1 MIDATGLP
9 ECVERAPRG
18 AASAS
23 ILWLH
28 GLGADGHDFEPL
40 VDELALPEDTG
51 VRFVFP
57 HAPYRP
63 VSLNA
68 GARMRAWYDLLPP
81 GPGWREDEAG
91 IAAAADTV
99 RELIEREARRGV
111 PPRQL
116 VLGGFSQGGAVALYA
131 GLRHPERLAGI
142 VALSTY
148 LPLAGHLPEEAAAA
162 NRDVPIL
169 LAHGSADPLIGRDIA
184 ERSRDRLR
192 SLGYPVQWRLYDMAH
207 SICPEEIHDLRAW
220 LIRVALAAPGA
231 A

>member
-18 AASAS
+18 AVAAS

-28 GLGADGHDFEPL
+28 GLGADGRDFEPL
-40 VDELALPEDTG
+40 VDELALPEDPG

-81 GPGWREDEAG
+81 GPSRREDEAG

-99 RELIEREARRGV
+99 RALIEREARRGV
-111 PPRQL
+111 PPRRL
-116 VLGGFSQGGAVALYA
+116 VLGGFSQGGALALYA

-142 VALSTY
+142 VALSSY
-148 LPLAGHLPEEAAAA
+148 LPLAGRLPEEAAAA
-162 NRDVPIL
+162 TRDVPIL
-169 LAHGSADPLIGRDIA
+169 LAHGSADPLIGHDIA

-207 SICPEEIHDLRAW
+207 SVCPEEIHDLRAW
-220 LIRVALAAPGA
+220 LTGVALAASGTA
-231 A
+231 